1 MIRKIY
7 RDNNFL
13 SLPSTNATRD
23 DIVYGRD
30 LLDTLMDNAS
40 SCVGMAANM
49 IGVNKAIIAFID
61 ENKYV
66 VMYNPRIIRYY
77 GKKYSVYEGCLSHE
91 GKKNVERYEKIQVQF
106 QNEDFKVL
114 VKTYSGFTAEIIQHE
129 IDHLFGKLI

>member
-1 MIRKIY
+1 MIRKIC

-77 GKKYSVYEGCLSHE
+77 GKKYSVYEECLSHE